1 MQSKPV
7 GWFEIHVQD
16 MQRAKAFYEAV
27 LATQL
32 EKLESPD
39 PDMEMW
45 AFPGAMDQGNGASG
59 TLVTMKGGPS
69 GGNGTVVYFSCKDCA
84 TEAGRVSSNGGKVTQ
99 EKFSIGQYGFAALI
113 TDTEDNLI
121 GLHSLQ

>member
-7 GWFEIHVQD
+7 GWFEIYVQD
-16 MQRAKAFYEAV
+16 MKRAKAFYEAV
-27 LATQL
+27 FAVQL

-45 AFPGAMDQGNGASG
+45 AFPGAMDQSNGASG
-59 TLVTMKGGPS
+59 ALVKMKGGPS
-69 GGNGTVVYFSCKDCA
+69 NGNSTVVYFMSEDCA

-99 EKFSIGQYGFAALI
+99 DKLSIGQYGFAALI
-113 TDTEDNLI
+113 TDTEGNLV
-121 GLHSLQ
+121 GVHSMQ

>member
-1 MQSKPV
+1 MQIKPV
-7 GWFEIHVQD
+7 GWFEIYVQD

-32 EKLESPD
+32 EKLDSPD

-45 AFPGAMDQGNGASG
+45 AFPGAMDEGSGASG
-59 TLVTMKGGPS
+59 ALVTMKVGIS
-69 GGNGTVVYFSCKDCA
+69 GGNGTVVYFSCEDCA

-99 EKFSIGQYGFAALI
+99 EKFPIGQYGFAALF

-121 GLHSLQ
+121 GLHSVQ